1 METTAVATNGSE
13 QSGIYFTQ
21 AANGIWL
28 PRYVK
33 LSEVQVQR
41 GAPVWQSREDRSG
54 WFEVDE
60 GKVDVPESNQSEKN
74 FIQQRQCYKCREK
87 FHWRTMKMRSETVYT
102 SVTARKNA
110 GTSAECEDIKW
121 GRQYTRKWH
130 TCLSCYA
137 YELGMAKHEAK
148 KILIQNRSA
157 KMVTRAEVHKEKRIQ
172 KHSSTTSGWTTT
184 YQHGQS
190 NRWNTSE
197 CREFEHE
204 GFHPEYPHEI
214 SHSRDSELTDFRWG
228 PPDTIADSRCSPS
241 SWRGVAPVGFTSE
254 NAMEKDRGVK
264 EWKTQRRHLCGTSE
278 GNDLEV
284 ADPTDSR
291 WHSDDV
297 ITDSRTE
304 KTYRL
309 GLSDLTD
316 MRWGFRF
323 DSADGITNST
333 RATSSLREVAPVG
346 YPGDNAK
353 RKRGAT
359 LPADAGSNTSKR
371 VTKNSF
377 WRLRITSSHSSSSSA
392 APLVPQPCREAP
404 PQHMLVGPH
413 VVRPRFLRPRPPRG
427 PPPAHLLRPGAEPC
441 FPRVPEEMMGFPES
455 CSTQSWRD
463 R

>member
-33 LSEVQVQR
+33 LSEMQIQR
-41 GAPVWQSREDRSG
+41 GAPVWQSRADRSG

-60 GKVDVPESNQSEKN
+60 GKVDVTESKQDEKN
-74 FIQQRQCYKCREK
+74 FIQQRQCYRCGER

-102 SVTARKNA
+102 SKTARRNA

-157 KMVTRAEVHKEKRIQ
+157 KMVARAEVHKEKKIQ
-172 KHSSTTSGWTTT
+172 KRSSTMSAWTTS
-184 YQHGQS
+184 YQHRES

-204 GFHPEYPHEI
+204 GFHPECPHEI
-214 SHSRDSELTDFRWG
+214 WHSGDSDLTDFRWG
-228 PPDTIADSRCSPS
+228 APDTIADSRRSPS
-241 SWRGVAPVGFTSE
+241 SWRGVAPAGFTSE
-254 NAMEKDRGVK
+254 NATEKDRGVK
-264 EWKTQRRHLCGTSE
+264 KWKNSSTMAASTASCQYAESDLCGTSE

-291 WHSDDV
+291 WHSADV

-309 GLSDLTD
+309 GVSDLTD

-323 DSADGITNST
+323 DSADGIANST
-333 RATSSLREVAPVG
+333 CATSSLREVAPVG
-346 YPGDNAK
+346 FPGNDAK

-371 VTKNSF
+371 ATKNSF
-377 WRLRITSSHSSSSSA
+377 WRLRITSSQSSSSCA

-413 VVRPRFLRPRPPRG
+413 VVRPRFLRPCPPRG
-427 PPPAHLLRPGAEPC
+427 PPPAHLLRPSAEPC
-441 FPRVPEEMMGFPES
+441 VPRFPES
-455 CSTQSWRD
+455 
-463 R
+463 